1 MQCILC
7 DMIHIVSDWVF
18 PYVSIEAAVA
28 AFAQARSPGIYKGD
42 YLKELFRRYGDVE
55 DAPAAP
61 ALPEWCF
68 DDDEDEDVDDDGNA
82 IAQGSE
88 PSSSQ
93 SSQGKKKKER
103 LKVVRK
109 THFSSFF
116 HWYIP
121 GSIQHSSSGILIR
134 LTESRL
140 YVTWNAFFF
149 VFRASASFPFELLV
163 MRCVV
168 SV

>member
-1 MQCILC
+1 
-7 DMIHIVSDWVF
+7 MIHIVSDCVF
-18 PYVSIEAAVA
+18 PHVSIEAAVA

-68 DDDEDEDVDDDGNA
+68 DDEEDEDVDDDGNA

-116 HWYIP
+116 HRYIP
-121 GSIQHSSSGILIR
+121 GSIQHSSSGMLIR
-134 LTESRL
+134 LTDQSAVCNMEC
-140 YVTWNAFFF
+140 FFF
-149 VFRASASFPFELLV
+149 FFF
-163 MRCVV
+163 
-168 SV
+168 

>member
-1 MQCILC
+1 
-7 DMIHIVSDWVF
+7 MIHSVSDCVF
-18 PYVSIEAAVA
+18 PHVSIEAAVA

-61 ALPEWCF
+61 SLPEWCF
-68 DDDEDEDVDDDGNA
+68 DDDEDEDADDDGNA

-103 LKVVRK
+103 LKVVCK
-109 THFSSFF
+109 TNFSSFF
-116 HWYIP
+116 HRNIP
-121 GSIQHSSSGILIR
+121 VSVQHSSSGILIR
-134 LTESRL
+134 LTDSRL
-140 YVTWNAFFF
+140 YVTWNVFF
-149 VFRASASFPFELLV
+149 
-163 MRCVV
+163 
-168 SV
+168 